1 MLWCGEVSWWDHAC
15 SCFQWLLGNLVNR
28 ILDGEK
34 WGLVHWSHQGC
45 RDFEYCWVRNTR
57 KMEGHAQIR
66 VCPIPSLLNILK
78 GAYLERWRLTSRAIY
93 GFAFH
98 WIGKE
103 LKLLELLLHLL
114 SMEQSTQHSFAT
126 AAPMQHVESK
136 SFFHAKVGKH
146 PNQMVPCSKLVA
158 AKTSVSCA
166 LVPNSEHRMIEMAN
180 SQILGSWASDLRVFL
195 YSKCVRNLQKWR
207 SAVLVW

>member
-1 MLWCGEVSWWDHAC
+1 MLIDKISFRKEGSMLWCGEVSWWDHAC

-103 LKLLELLLHLL
+103 LKLLEILLHLL

-146 PNQMVPCSKLVA
+146 PNQMVH
-158 AKTSVSCA
+158 
-166 LVPNSEHRMIEMAN
+166 VPS
-180 SQILGSWASDLRVFL
+180 
-195 YSKCVRNLQKWR
+195 
-207 SAVLVW
+207 